1 MPHISCLLLILAIA
15 LEDSSLVAQIHLAAS
30 YLKHTGTEF
39 LFVFCPHVL
48 SVGVYLGPGNVRGL
62 MCLRSISTN
71 RGWESVD
78 EFPRPLS
85 FRWTV
90 LRGTLYSFLELPG
103 NGTPLANNWSPSYAP
118 LFGLFLL
125 AYLTFLGSFLPSV
138 TWDCLQKKLPTP
150 TLSQALLS
158 GEPKQG
164 SQATQPWKVGPNN
177 LGSYWNLSVIL
188 WVKR

>member
-1 MPHISCLLLILAIA
+1 MPASDFSHCSGGQFSGSS
-15 LEDSSLVAQIHLAAS
+15 DSPGSIIPEAYRYRVA
-30 YLKHTGTEF
+30 
-39 LFVFCPHVL
+39 FCVL
-48 SVGVYLGPGNVRGL
+48 PSRSFWAVGVYLGPGNVRGL

-90 LRGTLYSFLELPG
+90 QGGTLYSFLELPG
-103 NGTPLANNWSPSYAP
+103 NGTPLANNWTPSYAP

-138 TWDCLQKKLPTP
+138 TWNCLQKKVPTP
-150 TLSQALLS
+150 TLSQSLLS

-164 SQATQPWKVGPNN
+164 SQATQLWKVGPNN